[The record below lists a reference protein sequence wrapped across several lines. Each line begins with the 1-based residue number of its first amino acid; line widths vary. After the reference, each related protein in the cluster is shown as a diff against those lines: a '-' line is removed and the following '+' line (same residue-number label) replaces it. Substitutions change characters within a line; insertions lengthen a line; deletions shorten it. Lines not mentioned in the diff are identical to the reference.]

1 MLSES
6 SVVGIIDV
14 WIIEGHCSIISE
26 VYRKKFE
33 LLRYIEQN
41 PSNDIPDYIPPNMV
55 QLVSMLDPIPSDE
68 LRGIFEEYGQDFVCE
83 LDYRIITPLVT
94 IFLEKENGTT
104 FKIPRI
110 IGTNGEVLRD
120 MEFKHMWEDYR
131 STCLLA
137 VHKVLRLFKYLMAN
151 RDSLTYAGV
160 GNCIKTYGLS
170 RIS

>member
-14 WIIEGHCSIISE
+14 WITEGHCSIISE

-33 LLRYIEQN
+33 LLKYIEQN
-41 PSNDIPDYIPPNMV
+41 PSKDIPDYIPPDML
-55 QLVSMLDPIPSDE
+55 QLSGILDPIPSDE
-68 LRGIFEEYGQDFVCE
+68 LRGIFEEYGQDFLCE
-83 LDYRIITPLVT
+83 LDYSIITPLVT
-94 IFLEKENGTT
+94 IFLEKENGMA

-110 IGTNGEVLRD
+110 IGTDGEVLRD

-137 VHKVLRLFKYLMAN
+137 IHKVLRLFKYLMAN
-151 RDSLTYAGV
+151 RDNLTYAVV